1 MASSHE
7 LSCQE
12 LVELVTDYLEKTLS
26 PEDRARFE
34 RHLSVCP
41 GCVTYLEQIRQTSA
55 LAGRISEESIPPEA
69 EENLLRAFRDWKSR
83 PRE

>member
-1 MASSHE
+1 VASSHE